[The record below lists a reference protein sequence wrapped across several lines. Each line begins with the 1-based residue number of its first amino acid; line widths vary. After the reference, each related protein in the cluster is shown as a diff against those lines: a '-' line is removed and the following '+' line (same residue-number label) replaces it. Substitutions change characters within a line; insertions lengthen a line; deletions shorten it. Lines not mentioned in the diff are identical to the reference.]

1 MIDSCREIDFA
12 LKYVS
17 VESFARDE
25 ECFKLP
31 SSELTQTAVQ
41 TYLFGELADTSISH
55 RERIKS
61 IVSGFAEW
69 LIGEALLTRNPTR

>member
-12 LKYVS
+12 LKYVT

-31 SSELTQTAVQ
+31 YPTRGIEFPAQQLLAPRELTTDQRYV
-41 TYLFGELADTSISH
+41 LKELIEEEGL
-55 RERIKS
+55 R
-61 IVSGFAEW
+61 G
-69 LIGEALLTRNPTR
+69 